1 MDNLIIINHNWKPQD
16 ELFIFDLDNTLI
28 KSKGTFPKGIND
40 VKLTFPNVVK
50 KLNST
55 KGIIII
61 TNQYGLKK
69 GKNLSKDDW
78 LMRLKFLT
86 SQLKVPY
93 MLFAS
98 LEKDQYRK
106 PETGIFELFIE
117 KYNSGINPDNKNYI
131 GDALG
136 RETDFSSSD
145 LKFALNCGMNV
156 LSPEYY
162 FEQIEDLDFI
172 NFQITEYN
180 PFEAPDNVI
189 LPTITTNQQKE
200 MILMVGS
207 PCCGKTSFV
216 KEYFPDYIRINQDT
230 LKTKA
235 KCLKTTEN
243 ALQKSSQ
250 SIIIDNTNPSKE
262 VRKEY
267 INLAKKYNYKVR
279 IIIKETT
286 KDLSD
291 HLNIVRCR
299 KEGFDKRLPD
309 IAFRMFWSKYQ
320 IPTLEEGVKEII
332 NVPFKADKEDLDFM
346 RYS

>member
-28 KSKGTFPKGIND
+28 KSKGTFPKDVND
-40 VKLTFPNVVK
+40 IYLTFPNVVK
-50 KLNST
+50 KLNSN
-55 KGIIII
+55 KGIVIM
-61 TNQYGLKK
+61 TNQYVLKK

-86 SQLKVPY
+86 KQLKVPY
-93 MLFAS
+93 ILFAS

-106 PETGIFELFIE
+106 PETGMFELFID
-117 KYNSGINPDNKNYI
+117 KYNGGINPENKTYI

-136 RETDFSSSD
+136 RKTDFSSSD

-162 FEQIEDLDFI
+162 FEQIENLDFI
-172 NFQITEYN
+172 NYQITEYN
-180 PFEAPDNVI
+180 PFEAPDNVV
-189 LPTITTNQQKE
+189 LPTITTQQKE

-207 PCCGKTSFV
+207 PCCGKSSFV
-216 KEYFPDYIRINQDT
+216 KEYFPDYIRINQDE

-235 KCLKTTEN
+235 KCLKNTEI
-243 ALQKSSQ
+243 ALQEGSK

-267 INLAKKYNYKVR
+267 IDLAKKYNYNTR
-279 IIIKETT
+279 IIVKETT
-286 KDLSD
+286 RDLSE
-291 HLNIVRCR
+291 HLNVVRCR

-320 IPTLEEGVKEII
+320 VPTLEEGVKEII
-332 NVPFKADKEDLDFM
+332 NVPFKANKEDLDFM
-346 RYS
+346 KYS

>member
-1 MDNLIIINHNWKPQD
+1 MDNLIIINHDWKPLE

-28 KSKGTFPKGIND
+28 KSQGTFPKGIND
-40 VKLTFPNVVK
+40 ISLMFPNVIK
-50 KLNST
+50 KLNSN
-55 KGIIII
+55 KGIVIM

-69 GKNLSKDDW
+69 GKSLSRDDW

-86 SQLKVPY
+86 SQLKVPF
-93 MLFAS
+93 MIFIS

-106 PETGIFELFIE
+106 PETGMFELFIE
-117 KYNSGINPDNKNYI
+117 KYNSGINPEKKTYI

-145 LKFALNCGMNV
+145 LKFALNCGVNIV
-156 LSPEYY
+156 SPEYY
-162 FEQIEDLDFI
+162 FEQIENLDYI
-172 NFQITEYN
+172 NFQITGYN
-180 PFEAPDNVI
+180 PFEASDNVI
-189 LPTITTNQQKE
+189 PEIIKYLKE
-200 MILMVGS
+200 MIIMVGS

-243 ALQKSSQ
+243 TLKECSHN
-250 SIIIDNTNPSKE
+250 IIIDNTNPNKE

-267 INLAKKYNYKVR
+267 IDLATKYNYRVR
-279 IIIKETT
+279 IIVKETT

-291 HLNIVRCR
+291 HLNVVRCR

-309 IAFRMFWSKYQ
+309 IAFRIFWSKYQ
-320 IPTLEEGVKEII
+320 VPTLEEGVKEII
-332 NVPFKADKEDLDFM
+332 NVPFKANKEDLDFM
-346 RYS
+346 KYS